1 VSVELYRHL
10 DPAGLRLL
18 IELSSLRT
26 LADRGLS
33 DQELAV
39 SRQLARATM
48 RSARAADVSGYLESD
63 VAFHEYLLGL
73 AGGRDRCGVARRLL
87 ARDAEED
94 GPAGSD
100 LRESMIAGASE
111 HGKILDLLAND
122 KAAAAADLLRDHVAG
137 DRAGRYSSA
146 STDETR
152 ADLDAFFRHQRDAPV
167 ASPASLSSALG
178 QLRGPTIRL
187 SRSRAWPPRAS
198 RSLLM
203 PAGSCWPTE
212 GSRCSASRTRPARLT
227 IQIVPPVRWLTP
239 ARCC

>member
-111 HGKILDLLAND
+111 HGKIPTSSLTT
-122 KAAAAADLLRDHVAG
+122 RRPRPPTCCGTMSREIVPG
-137 DRAGRYSSA
+137 DTA
-146 STDETR
+146 
-152 ADLDAFFRHQRDAPV
+152 
-167 ASPASLSSALG
+167 
-178 QLRGPTIRL
+178 
-187 SRSRAWPPRAS
+187 
-198 RSLLM
+198 
-203 PAGSCWPTE
+203 
-212 GSRCSASRTRPARLT
+212 RPARMRP
-227 IQIVPPVRWLTP
+227 VPISMPSSAISVTRLWRRLRASAVRSASYGVRRSGCHVLAP
-239 ARCC
+239 GRRVRPGVC